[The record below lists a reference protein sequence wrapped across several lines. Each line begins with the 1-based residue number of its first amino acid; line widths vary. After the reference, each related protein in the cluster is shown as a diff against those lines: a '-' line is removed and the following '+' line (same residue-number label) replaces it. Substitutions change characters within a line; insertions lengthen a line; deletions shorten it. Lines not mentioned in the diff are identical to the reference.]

1 MGHLM
6 TFRVWKR
13 FPMRHLAR
21 DLYLYRFQSRSLTS
35 TKSTEVYVVSAVVM
49 YRHGLMTFAELTDSI
64 YRQVSKVRN
73 DYSVSEP
80 FGLIAAMILRV
91 WRYSVT
97 LAIRS
102 TLVVAVLWVVH
113 KLRKLVGA
121 VR

>member
-1 MGHLM
+1 M
-6 TFRVWKR
+6 
-13 FPMRHLAR
+13 
-21 DLYLYRFQSRSLTS
+21 
-35 TKSTEVYVVSAVVM
+35 
-49 YRHGLMTFAELTDSI
+49 
-64 YRQVSKVRN
+64 RN

-80 FGLIAAMILRV
+80 FELIAAMISRV

>member
-1 MGHLM
+1 MSG
-6 TFRVWKR
+6 
-13 FPMRHLAR
+13 
-21 DLYLYRFQSRSLTS
+21 
-35 TKSTEVYVVSAVVM
+35 VVL

-64 YRQVSKVRN
+64 YRLVSKVRN

-80 FGLIAAMILRV
+80 FGLIAAMISRV